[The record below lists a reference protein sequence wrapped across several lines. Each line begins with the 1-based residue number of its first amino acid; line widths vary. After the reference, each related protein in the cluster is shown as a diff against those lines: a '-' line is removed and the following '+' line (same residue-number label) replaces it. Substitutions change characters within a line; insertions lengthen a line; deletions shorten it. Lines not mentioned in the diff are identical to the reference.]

1 MIRGLMIGFIFLSGS
16 VFASESL
23 YSGSVKDIYT
33 SPDGKRSEG
42 RLLPTSEVKILEKK
56 DGKVKVEIEGFMKDG
71 VSSAVYFTTG
81 KRILT
86 AGLSKKAKFD
96 IKVIS
101 TSKDKDGVQWSKVVL
116 TAYTTDDN
124 LTKDLSALYKNAE
137 AMYKD
142 NCSICHPA
150 HPNNEYTSNQW
161 PSMIKSMSNRT
172 AMTKEDVYLVT
183 QFLQKHSKDI
193 GDK

>member
-1 MIRGLMIGFIFLSGS
+1 MKKSLIIGLIFLSGS
-16 VFASESL
+16 LCAGESF
-23 YSGSVKDIYT
+23 YSSSVKDLYT
-33 SPDGKRSEG
+33 SVDGKRSEG
-42 RLLPTSEVKILEKK
+42 RLLPTSQVKILEKK
-56 DGKVKVEIEGFMKDG
+56 DGKVKVEIEGFMREG

-81 KRILT
+81 KRILI

-96 IKVIS
+96 IRTIS
-101 TSKDKDGVQWSKVVL
+101 TSKDKDGVEWSKVAL
-116 TAYTTDDN
+116 TAYTLNEN
-124 LTKDLSALYKNAE
+124 LTKDLDSLYKNAE
-137 AMYKD
+137 NIYKD

-172 AMTKEDVYLVT
+172 AMTKDDVYLVT